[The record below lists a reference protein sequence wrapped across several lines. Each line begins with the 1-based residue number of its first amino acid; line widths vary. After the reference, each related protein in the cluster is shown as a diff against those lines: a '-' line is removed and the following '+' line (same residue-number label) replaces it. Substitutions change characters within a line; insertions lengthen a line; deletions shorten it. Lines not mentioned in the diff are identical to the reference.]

1 MDRSAVI
8 TLIKRTFAADSIGQQ
23 IPTETTRDVFCS
35 VSSISQSEWFEAG
48 RNGLK
53 AEYRVDMFFPEYEG
67 EEIVEYNNTRY
78 GVYRT
83 YRRNNEVLE
92 LYLERKSGV

>member
-1 MDRSAVI
+1 MDRSDVI
-8 TLIKRTFAADSIGQQ
+8 SLVKRTFTTDEIGQQ
-23 IPTETTRDVFCS
+23 IPADTTRDVFCA

-53 AEYRVDMFFPEYEG
+53 PEYRVDMFFPEYDG
-67 EEIVEYNNTRY
+67 EEIVEYHGTRY

-92 LYLERKSGV
+92 LYLERKAGL